1 MSPEEIT
8 AKLGIPDAEVRP
20 SYNGGWYWLNVTRE
34 HLFYRHTYSARLPL
48 AMSDQEVQEEADKF
62 AEWWDCITNNG
73 SEKVSEKNLDI

>member
-8 AKLGIPDAEVRP
+8 AKLNIENAEVRP

-48 AMSDQEVQEEADKF
+48 AMSDQEIREEADKF
-62 AEWWDCITNNG
+62 AEWWNEITKSQPNG
-73 SEKVSEKNLDI
+73 EI